1 MTSFFADEAGGES
14 VGVGTFPLGL
24 AVPRCVVFGPAFET
38 VIAGLVFGCGR
49 LF

>member
-1 MTSFFADEAGGES
+1 MTGFFADEAGGES
-14 VGVGTFPLGL
+14 VGVGAFPLGL

-38 VIAGLVFGCGR
+38 VIAALVFSRR